1 MYGSHIGKKFIQL
14 AYGGKLDNSL
24 CIDFREV
31 INLKVINIV
40 IIEGEEVLVDA
51 LPDKEGL
58 ANRLNTAALEQIN
71 YIVEETA

>member
-40 IIEGEEVLVDA
+40 IIEG
-51 LPDKEGL
+51 GGS
-58 ANRLNTAALEQIN
+58 IG
-71 YIVEETA
+71 